1 LLFDSHNP
9 GFYDKGKYDP
19 DPDTVEDIL
28 QLFEH
33 DPELKDSAIL
43 NYQLSLA
50 TSKKHL
56 NFPIESNDD
65 ILESYHIGMQFQQ
78 TFEKQFGSDA
88 MPNCKRDVLKSFLDN
103 PEDID
108 LFRAYIGITS
118 MIGRCNFVSSNK
130 PRILSRMLGLKSK
143 AAFQYY
149 SISDEN
155 LLPTIEMYRKKYHMN
170 RILLTLAERKY
181 IMY

>member
-1 LLFDSHNP
+1 
-9 GFYDKGKYDP
+9 
-19 DPDTVEDIL
+19 
-28 QLFEH
+28 
-33 DPELKDSAIL
+33 
-43 NYQLSLA
+43 
-50 TSKKHL
+50 
-56 NFPIESNDD
+56 
-65 ILESYHIGMQFQQ
+65 
-78 TFEKQFGSDA
+78 
-88 MPNCKRDVLKSFLDN
+88 VLKSFLDN

-181 IMY
+181 IMYLSQKHVSVIYLSKYMEPDELLKLVKESRDRKNLKQKIKDATASL